1 MSYEFRNDNRDNIPA
16 GTSRPILA
24 RALVTLLFMFGFS
37 LAQPVL
43 FALAVIQLLWMF
55 FKGERNAFI
64 ADFGHALA
72 AWLAETALFLTGAS
86 DERPF
91 PWSPWPGA

>member
-1 MSYEFRNDNRDNIPA
+1 MSYDSRDDHRNQVST
-16 GTSRPILA
+16 GTSRPILV

-55 FKGERNAFI
+55 LKGERNAFI

-91 PWSPWPGA
+91 PFGPWPGV